1 MLAPP
6 PSDTKAPMYANGTR
20 RHHHAVRESTQLLVG
35 SVSFSLSDFFPPL
48 SFIFLVDAVYLN
60 ILFDLFS
67 YCHILFSLYLDRI
80 AYLQIRLDTL
90 GCESYMCTGCCSN
103 WCIGKC
109 AAWMVASFFLVG
121 FIGSGKHER

>member
-6 PSDTKAPMYANGTR
+6 TSDTKAPMYANGTR

-67 YCHILFSLYLDRI
+67 YCHILFSLYLFI
-80 AYLQIRLDTL
+80 FLYIYIECTSIHRLHHELHRGQPPPSPSLSLLLDFEYVIL
-90 GCESYMCTGCCSN
+90 ALSL
-103 WCIGKC
+103 
-109 AAWMVASFFLVG
+109 AG
-121 FIGSGKHER
+121 F